1 MTLDNK
7 AKQSDEFFPFIWKV
21 VDEYRELLNHIK
33 THDVATKQ
41 TLGIGSQHDLQTL
54 HQMAQCNKQQKMWKN
69 TRFLTNPPNTW
80 KGGDAM
86 MKMMIKSHRLRVM
99 HMMIL

>member
-1 MTLDNK
+1 
-7 AKQSDEFFPFIWKV
+7 
-21 VDEYRELLNHIK
+21 
-33 THDVATKQ
+33 
-41 TLGIGSQHDLQTL
+41 LQTL